1 MEIFLCL
8 DGTGRMRSEA
18 PPLTAMAALDQ
29 SDIPSNINTYE
40 PLFVWAGQCLQS
52 IANGQ
57 TSSVVENTGA
67 VPTAQ
72 VQTGVLADNTD
83 RFIVTS
89 YVPLDRDALN
99 DADNKTWMA
108 AKDISESAPN
118 ANLLSN

>member
-1 MEIFLCL
+1 
-8 DGTGRMRSEA
+8 
-18 PPLTAMAALDQ
+18 MAALDQ

-40 PLFVWAGQCLQS
+40 RLFVWAGQCLQS

-118 ANLLSN
+118 ANLLTN